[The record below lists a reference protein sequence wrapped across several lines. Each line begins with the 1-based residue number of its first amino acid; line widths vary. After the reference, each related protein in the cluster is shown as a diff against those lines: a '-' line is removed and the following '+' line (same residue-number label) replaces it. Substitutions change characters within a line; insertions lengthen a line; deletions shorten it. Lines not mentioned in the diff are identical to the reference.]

1 MVLFALNPS
10 IQVKVEAEAFCEFE
24 ASQVYIATSRLAPV
38 SEKQKQ
44 HTLIIEPE
52 TM

>member
-1 MVLFALNPS
+1 MVLDALNPS
-10 IQVKVEAEAFCEFE
+10 IQVKVETEAFCEFE
-24 ASQVYIATSRLAPV
+24 ASQVYIATSRLVPV

-44 HTLIIEPE
+44 QTPIIEPE

>member
-1 MVLFALNPS
+1 MVAHAFS
-10 IQVKVEAEAFCEFE
+10 SCIQAEAEAVCEVE
-24 ASQVYIATSRLAPV
+24 ASLVYRATSRLVPV

-44 HTLIIEPE
+44 QTPFIEPE